1 MKLLKFVCSLSWL
14 SCSLHSALSAS
25 YETSLSV
32 GSPSTCGSASN
43 IVVTSLSATCDGDVC
58 NFGDYVRVTGT
69 GKWGSHSLIKKDHYS
84 KVTKPLF
91 LFAVQ
96 YKDLSS
102 ETAYV
107 VVKLSALGGVL
118 QYALLDNYEIDL
130 CDGVSSGSG
139 SSCPEDGTY
148 SFDQKVQLPSEGNQY
163 WFIRNLSIMVVGTFS
178 DGSNEL
184 GCSKAQV
191 KMTQGYRIAY
201 SAAVFSLFAIP
212 IVGVGVSSMW
222 YRQYRLET
230 DESLIEK
237 DAAPQI
243 HHARGYMLDSTMV

>member
-1 MKLLKFVCSLSWL
+1 MKLLKFVCSLSWF
-14 SCSLHSALSAS
+14 SCSLQSALSAS

-69 GKWGSHSLIKKDHYS
+69 
-84 KVTKPLF
+84 
-91 LFAVQ
+91 VQ